1 MITSTAKVRVR
12 FAETDAMGVVY
23 HANYLPWCEV
33 ARLELI
39 GSIGLSY
46 RKMNEDGFHLPVV
59 EAHLNYKRP
68 AKFDDIVEIKASIKT
83 KPSVK
88 VKVEYEMYANG
99 VLLVSGY
106 TMHVFVNR
114 EGLPVRPPKEVLA
127 TLLKAFGQN
136 EQ

>member
-88 VKVEYEMYANG
+88 IKVEYEMYANG

>member
-59 EAHLNYKRP
+59 DAHLNYKRP

-83 KPSVK
+83 QPSVK

>member
-12 FAETDAMGVVY
+12 LAETDAMGVVY

>member
-83 KPSVK
+83 KPSIK

>member
-88 VKVEYEMYANG
+88 VKVEYEIYANG

>member
-114 EGLPVRPPKEVLA
+114 EGLPVRPPKEDLA

>member
-114 EGLPVRPPKEVLA
+114 EGLPVRPPKEVIA

>member
-1 MITSTAKVRVR
+1 
-12 FAETDAMGVVY
+12 
-23 HANYLPWCEV
+23 
-33 ARLELI
+33 
-39 GSIGLSY
+39 
-46 RKMNEDGFHLPVV
+46 MNEDGFHLPVV